1 MNANEW
7 ANIIVSSKINCAE
20 KVPAGW
26 KTRLQLEEEWG
37 VCQSHA
43 GRRIQDL
50 MKLGKIERKTFKV
63 ITGNRLYPTPHYKI
77 KK

>member
-26 KTRLQLEEEWG
+26 KTRIQLEDEWG
-37 VCQSHA
+37 TCQSHTS
-43 GRRIQDL
+43 RRIQDL
-50 MKLGKIERKTFKV
+50 MRLGKIERKTFKV
-63 ITGNRLYPTPHYKI
+63 ITGSRLYPTPHYKI

>member
-7 ANIIVSSKINCAE
+7 ANIIVSSKENCAE
-20 KVPAGW
+20 KVTAGW
-26 KTRLQLEEEWG
+26 MTRLQLEEEWG
-37 VCQSHA
+37 ICQSHG

-50 MKLGKIERKTFKV
+50 IRLGKIERKTFKV
-63 ITGNRLYPTPHYKI
+63 ITGSKLYPTPHYKI